1 MNKERLFAVLIKNS
15 TPRKDGFY
23 MPSELDPHVAT
34 WILWP
39 ERPDNWRLG
48 AKPAQAVFKQIIET
62 IAKYEPVVVGVSPS
76 QYAHVLGMNM
86 ENVYVVEITDNDS
99 WVRDT
104 GPTFVV
110 NGEGEIRGIDWAFNG
125 YGGLVNGIY
134 FPWEHD
140 DKLGSKICGV
150 ESVDRYR
157 TDDFVF
163 EGGAVHTDGE
173 GTLLVTEECLLDKG
187 RNPDMSKV
195 EIEQKLMEYLG
206 GEKVLWLPYGVYK
219 DEDTNGHVDNICQF
233 VAPGKVVLAWEDNEQ
248 DPQHERSKKDLEYLE
263 SVTDA
268 KGRKIEVVKIHVPN
282 PITITKEE
290 AEGVDLVEGTY
301 PRIEGDRLPASY
313 INYYNCNGAI
323 ILPVFNDPH
332 DQAAINILRDL
343 FPDRTIEPIYA
354 REVLL
359 GGGNIHCITQ
369 QVPKA

>member
-1 MNKERLFAVLIKNS
+1 MRLADSLPKQ
-15 TPRKDGFY
+15 DGFY
-23 MPSELDPHVAT
+23 MPSELAEHSAT

-48 AKPAQAVFKQIIET
+48 AKPAQAAFLQVILT
-62 IAKYEPVVVGVSPS
+62 IAKYEPVMVGVSPA
-76 QYAHVLGMNM
+76 QYPHVLGLNLP
-86 ENVYVVEITDNDS
+86 NVHVIEMVDNDS

-110 NGEGEIRGIDWAFNG
+110 NGQGELRGVDWKFNG

-150 ESVDRYR
+150 ECVDRYR
-157 TDDFVF
+157 ADDLIF

-173 GTLLVTEECLLDKG
+173 GTLLVTEECLLDPG
-187 RNPDMSKV
+187 RNPDLKKE
-195 EIEQKLMEYLG
+195 EIEQKLLNYLG
-206 GEKVLWLPYGVYK
+206 AEKVLWIPEGIYK

-248 DPQHERSKKDLEYLE
+248 DPQHARSKKALDYLE

-268 KGRKIEVVKIHVPN
+268 RGRKLEIIKIHVPN
-282 PITITKEE
+282 PITITEE
-290 AEGVDLVEGTY
+290 ESAGIDAVEGTL
-301 PRIEGDRLPASY
+301 PRNPGDRLPASY
-313 INYYNCNGAI
+313 INYYNCNGAV
-323 ILPVFNDPH
+323 ILPVFDDPH
-332 DQAAINILRDL
+332 DQAAINILQDC
-343 FPDRTIEPIYA
+343 FPDKKIEPIYA
-354 REVLL
+354 REILL